1 MLVPKYFMAKN
12 YWDCPEE
19 HLKNNA
25 IDLKFLDKFKMVSLV
40 NTFPIVILDETANQ
54 LKNSLNEDSTSTP
67 NSKTKNSKIN
77 GGKHLNIYRSVGHLI
92 NSL

>member
-25 IDLKFLDKFKMVSLV
+25 VDLKFLDKFKMVSLV
-40 NTFPIVILDETANQ
+40 TNTFPIVILDETANQ
-54 LKNSLNEDSTSTP
+54 LKHSLNEDSSSTP
-67 NSKTKNSKIN
+67 NSKTKNSKAN
-77 GGKHLNIYRSVGHLI
+77 GGRN
-92 NSL
+92 